1 MFNHKLRKKV
11 YMLYLAG
18 AFVVLVSGCASAPP
32 TNEELANADYGL
44 PISQQ
49 EAEEKACIFL
59 KRYLKDPDSA
69 KIEWGTV
76 QTGWIREAP
85 ILGGQLRFGY
95 LLTANVNAKNSFG
108 GYTGYKP
115 YQFLFFN
122 GSIVSVYA
130 QQELSGTP
138 YMGKIY

>member
-59 KRYLKDPDSA
+59 KRYLKDP
-69 KIEWGTV
+69 
-76 QTGWIREAP
+76 
-85 ILGGQLRFGY
+85 RFCEDRMGY
-95 LLTANVNAKNSFG
+95 STNRMD
-108 GYTGYKP
+108 T
-115 YQFLFFN
+115 
-122 GSIVSVYA
+122 
-130 QQELSGTP
+130 
-138 YMGKIY
+138 